1 MKGYAILNEK
11 ESLKL
16 LCFRGG
22 FFIKK
27 IVSLRENISGKSL
40 ANHMEKELDLL
51 NIDLG
56 IAEDQ
61 KYKFYE
67 LELKPLPSYLCR
79 FFNII
84 RHFIGGILI
93 ICERD

>member
-1 MKGYAILNEK
+1 MTGYAILNKK

-27 IVSLRENISGKSL
+27 IVILRENISGKSIVG
-40 ANHMEKELDLL
+40 HIEKELELS

-56 IAEDQ
+56 IVENQ

-67 LELKPLPSYLCR
+67 VELAPLPLYLR
-79 FFNII
+79 NFFNLI
-84 RHFIGGILI
+84 RHFIGGSLI
-93 ICERD
+93 TWEGD

>member
-1 MKGYAILNEK
+1 MKGYAVLNKK

-27 IVSLRENISGKSL
+27 IIYSSDNLCGKSL
-40 ANHMEKELDLL
+40 TNRIKKEL
-51 NIDLG
+51 NISNIELG
-56 IAEDQ
+56 IDENQ

-67 LELKPLPSYLCR
+67 LELKILPLYLNK
-79 FFNII
+79 FFNTL
-84 RHFIGGILI
+84 RHFIGGVLI
-93 ICERD
+93 TTE

>member
-1 MKGYAILNEK
+1 MKGYAILNKK

-16 LCFRGG
+16 LCFRSG

-27 IVSLRENISGKSL
+27 IVNLHENVSSKSIVDQVG
-40 ANHMEKELDLL
+40 KELGLS

-56 IAEDQ
+56 IAENQ

-67 LELKPLPSYLCR
+67 LELTPLPSYLSK

-84 RHFIGGILI
+84 RHFIGGSLI
-93 ICERD
+93 AWEMD

>member
-1 MKGYAILNEK
+1 MKGYAILNKK

-27 IVSLRENISGKSL
+27 IVNLDENISSKSIVDHIEEEL
-40 ANHMEKELDLL
+40 ELSHM
-51 NIDLG
+51 DLG
-56 IAEDQ
+56 IAENQ
-61 KYKFYE
+61 EYKFYE
-67 LELKPLPSYLCR
+67 LELTPLPSYLSK

-84 RHFIGGILI
+84 RHFIGGTLI
-93 ICERD
+93 AWEMD